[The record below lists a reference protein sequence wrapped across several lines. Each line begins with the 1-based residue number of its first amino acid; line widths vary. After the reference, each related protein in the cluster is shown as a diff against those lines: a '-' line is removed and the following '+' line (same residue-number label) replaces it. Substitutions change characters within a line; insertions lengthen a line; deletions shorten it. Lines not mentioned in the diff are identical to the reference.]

1 MKIEFNGKKHKV
13 KINTFC
19 IYPDC
24 RNATNAKSLL
34 SIFKM
39 EKKRHRRN
47 IETMQG
53 LKEIVHLIVFISQ
66 QLPQRRKT
74 YNCNKKKKQEK
85 NST

>member
-1 MKIEFNGKKHKV
+1 
-13 KINTFC
+13 
-19 IYPDC
+19 
-24 RNATNAKSLL
+24 
-34 SIFKM
+34 M

-74 YNCNKKKKQEK
+74 YNCNKKKQEK
-85 NST
+85 KIQHKFVCHILLH

>member
-1 MKIEFNGKKHKV
+1 
-13 KINTFC
+13 
-19 IYPDC
+19 
-24 RNATNAKSLL
+24 
-34 SIFKM
+34 M

-74 YNCNKKKKQEK
+74 YNCNKKKQEK
-85 NST
+85 KSSVR